1 MAALPGE
8 ALPNRSQTGL
18 FPMLWPFFATSNLP
32 MSASVPS
39 RRSETV
45 ISPMAFQLRLV
56 IFTEQANHAYRP
68 LRGRL
73 HCAVKPIGP
82 HLACEYALQ
91 LPGTTFGLLGV
102 LLEGSLGNRYWL
114 LPCPQAP
121 QWHLAVFRI
130 RLVIFT
136 EQANHAYRPLRGRLH
151 CAVKPIGPHRACE
164 YALHQSGTAFGLLGV
179 LLEEPSGN
187 RYRLPPS
194 RTAP

>member
-18 FPMLWPFFATSNLP
+18 FLMLWPVFATSNLP

-45 ISPMAFQLRLV
+45 ISPTVFQLRLEK
-56 IFTEQANHAYRP
+56 FTEQAHQAYRH

-73 HCAVKPIGP
+73 PCAVKPIGP

-102 LLEGSLGNRYWL
+102 LLEGPSATDTGFCHPEPPHDRSPSVLGL
-114 LPCPQAP
+114 
-121 QWHLAVFRI
+121 F
-130 RLVIFT
+130 
-136 EQANHAYRPLRGRLH
+136 
-151 CAVKPIGPHRACE
+151 
-164 YALHQSGTAFGLLGV
+164 FGQI
-179 LLEEPSGN
+179 
-187 RYRLPPS
+187 
-194 RTAP
+194 

>member
-18 FPMLWPFFATSNLP
+18 FLMLWPVFATSNLP
-32 MSASVPS
+32 MSASLPS

-82 HLACEYALQ
+82 HRACEYALH
-91 LPGTTFGLLGV
+91 PPVIAFGLLGV
-102 LLEGSLGNRYWL
+102 LLEGPLGNRPRQPIPASATQNRPMTGLHPFSDCSSVRFKALFMSVVNPWQMYL
-114 LPCPQAP
+114 FLYSVTICYINPEI
-121 QWHLAVFRI
+121 AV
-130 RLVIFT
+130 
-136 EQANHAYRPLRGRLH
+136 
-151 CAVKPIGPHRACE
+151 
-164 YALHQSGTAFGLLGV
+164 
-179 LLEEPSGN
+179 
-187 RYRLPPS
+187 
-194 RTAP
+194 